1 MADFFTDYIDFV
13 QLDASEAPANYHRW
27 ACASIIGALLGRQT
41 WLPFGHSVIYPNQ
54 FIMLMGPPATKKGT
68 VINIAKSI
76 IKQAGYKRFAADRTS
91 KERFLMD
98 MKAFDDMED
107 DLEMLVMDAP
117 SESYITAGEFV
128 DFIGQNDIGFLMTLT
143 NLWDNGPLYE
153 HKKITGKSVIVKDPT
168 VNLLGGSTAS
178 TFQIAFPPEAIGTGS
193 LSRFILVSGEP
204 SGNKVAWPEPE
215 DELKKALLVK
225 HVRDIKDRVT
235 GAMSLSPEAK
245 QMGADIYKEAVP
257 VDDARFNH
265 YMQRRHIHMIKLAII
280 LAASRLST
288 KIEVIDIVRA
298 NTMLAAA
305 DRKMPKALGEFGASR
320 YSDATNKVLEYLNAR
335 IKPADGKELWKV
347 VQKDLNKPS
356 DLNDI
361 LLNLK
366 TADKIQVVSMYGKS
380 GYLPVNKVAA
390 EWNPKYLDNNWLTP
404 QERFI

>member
-1 MADFFTDYIDFV
+1 MSDFFTNYIDYV

-68 VINIAKSI
+68 VINIAKGL

-98 MKAFDDMED
+98 MKSFDDMED

-117 SESYITAGEFV
+117 SESYIMAGEFV
-128 DFIGQNDIGFLMTLT
+128 DFIGQSDIGFLMTLT
-143 NLWDNGPLYE
+143 NLWDNGASYE

-168 VNLLGGSTAS
+168 VNLLGGSTAA
-178 TFQIAFPPEAIGTGS
+178 TFQIAFPPETIGTGS
-193 LSRFILVSGEP
+193 LSRFILVNGEP
-204 SGNKVAWPEPE
+204 SGNKIAWPEPE

-225 HVRDIKDRVT
+225 HIRDIKDKVM
-235 GAMSLSPEAK
+235 GPMSLTAGAK
-245 QMGADIYKEAVP
+245 QLGADIYRNAIP
-257 VDDARFNH
+257 VDDARFSH

-280 LAASRLST
+280 LAASRLS
-288 KIEVIDIVRA
+288 KEIEVIDIVRA

-305 DRKMPKALGEFGASR
+305 DKKMPKALGEFGASR
-320 YSDATNKVLEYLNAR
+320 YSDATNKILDFLNAR
-335 IKPADGKELWKV
+335 LKPADTKELWKV

-356 DLNDI
+356 ELNDI

-366 TADKIQVVSMYGKS
+366 TADKIQVVSMMGKS

-390 EWNPKYLDNNWLTP
+390 EWNQKYLDNNWLTE
-404 QERFI
+404 QEKLL

>member
-1 MADFFTDYIDFV
+1 MSDFFTNYIDYV

-68 VINIAKSI
+68 VINIAKGL

-98 MKAFDDMED
+98 MKSFDDMED

-117 SESYITAGEFV
+117 SESYIMAGEFV
-128 DFIGQNDIGFLMTLT
+128 DFIGQSDIGFLMTLT
-143 NLWDNGPLYE
+143 NLWDNGASYE

-168 VNLLGGSTAS
+168 VNLLGGSTAA
-178 TFQIAFPPEAIGTGS
+178 TFQIAFPPETIGTGS
-193 LSRFILVSGEP
+193 LSRFILVNGEP
-204 SGNKVAWPEPE
+204 SGNKIAWPEPE

-225 HVRDIKDRVT
+225 HIRDIKDKVMGPMSLTT
-235 GAMSLSPEAK
+235 GAK
-245 QMGADIYKEAVP
+245 QLGADIYRNAIP
-257 VDDARFNH
+257 VDDARFSH

-280 LAASRLST
+280 LAASRLS
-288 KIEVIDIVRA
+288 KEIEVIDIVRA

-305 DRKMPKALGEFGASR
+305 DKKMPKALGEFGASR
-320 YSDATNKVLEYLNAR
+320 YSDATNKILDFLNAR
-335 IKPADGKELWKV
+335 LKPADTKELWKV

-356 DLNDI
+356 ELNDI

-366 TADKIQVVSMYGKS
+366 TADKIQVVSMMGKS

-390 EWNPKYLDNNWLTP
+390 EWNQKYLDNNWLTE
-404 QERFI
+404 QEKLL